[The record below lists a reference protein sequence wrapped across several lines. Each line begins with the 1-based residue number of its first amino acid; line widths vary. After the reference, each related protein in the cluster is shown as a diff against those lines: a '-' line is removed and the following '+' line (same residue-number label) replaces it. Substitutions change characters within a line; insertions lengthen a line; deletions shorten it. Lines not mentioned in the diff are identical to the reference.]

1 MGCGASSSA
10 IDYAQ
15 IAPGGRRSMQL
26 RGTEDA
32 VVDFGLPQV
41 LLNSCTLLCG
51 LTNAILLT

>member
-51 LTNAILLT
+51 LTNALT